1 MEEDAALAA
10 AMAGQADV
18 AHTAA
23 SYSEQQVKGYE
34 LLAVQTVDNR
44 GFNLPVGEVTEKDRD
59 YYRKCIYQ

>member
-23 SYSEQQVKGYE
+23 SYSDVPVAGYSLFRVE
-34 LLAVQTVDNR
+34 TVDNR
-44 GFNLPVGEVTEKDRD
+44 GFNLPLWSRWKRTALPTEMS
-59 YYRKCIYQ
+59 